1 MLRRA
6 QQGKPEAE
14 EAEMLRSEGL
24 KGSKRAEKAP
34 ERRRA
39 EERSRRA
46 GRADWLK
53 YCHAAC
59 SLASLLCLS
68 MRRSSQAARGSP
80 SVVRP
85 AFTYQLRAS
94 RWLPRR
100 RFSSPTRYVVT
111 ESSRPM
117 RSSSCRECIKWRR
130 ALSWKVLS
138 KGRSFSLRQTQEA
151 RRHRSPSSRD
161 LRLLSLPQTSAAWK
175 PSHGGWPLRKTF
187 SRPSSFRRCSISH
200 RSSKV
205 RSRSSKAS
213 PAANEHTGHM
223 VTALRIKRAPSEGRP
238 GILGQRSA
246 SLPTVMKVL
255 A

>member
-6 QQGKPEAE
+6 QQGKPGAE

-24 KGSKRAEKAP
+24 KGSK
-34 ERRRA
+34 
-39 EERSRRA
+39 
-46 GRADWLK
+46 RADWLK

-85 AFTYQLRAS
+85 AFTYQLSAS

-117 RSSSCRECIKWRR
+117 RSSSCRERIKWRR

-161 LRLLSLPQTSAAWK
+161 VRLRSLPQISAAWK
-175 PSHGGWPLRKTF
+175 PSHGG
-187 SRPSSFRRCSISH
+187 
-200 RSSKV
+200 
-205 RSRSSKAS
+205 
-213 PAANEHTGHM
+213 
-223 VTALRIKRAPSEGRP
+223 
-238 GILGQRSA
+238 
-246 SLPTVMKVL
+246 
-255 A
+255 